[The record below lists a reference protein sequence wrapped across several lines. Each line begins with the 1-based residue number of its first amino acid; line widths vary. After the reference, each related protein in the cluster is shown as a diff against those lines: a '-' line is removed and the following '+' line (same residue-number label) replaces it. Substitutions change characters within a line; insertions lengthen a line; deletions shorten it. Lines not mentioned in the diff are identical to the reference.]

1 MIYIILSE
9 RGEVMNLGQR
19 LIELRKAKHLS
30 QEEVAEKLNVTRQTI
45 SKWET
50 NQRSPE
56 FDKILPLCEL
66 FEISTD
72 ELITGKNN
80 KINNSEDEILNSND
94 NKKNRTI
101 GLTIGILLYFL
112 SIVWIMISIPVLNI
126 NPIVASA
133 IFILICGIATCIL
146 IYSRIMFKNKKPKKE
161 KKQNKLFKQIE
172 NIAGLVT
179 IIIYLSISF
188 ITMAW
193 QITWIIWL
201 IYALIME
208 IIKLIISLKEDNI

>member
-50 NQRSPE
+50 NQSSPE

-72 ELITGKNN
+72 QLITGKKN

-101 GLTIGILLYFL
+101 GLTIGILLYF
-112 SIVWIMISIPVLNI
+112 
-126 NPIVASA
+126 
-133 IFILICGIATCIL
+133 
-146 IYSRIMFKNKKPKKE
+146 
-161 KKQNKLFKQIE
+161 
-172 NIAGLVT
+172 
-179 IIIYLSISF
+179 
-188 ITMAW
+188 
-193 QITWIIWL
+193 
-201 IYALIME
+201 
-208 IIKLIISLKEDNI
+208 

>member
-9 RGEVMNLGQR
+9 RGEVMNLDQR

-50 NQRSPE
+50 NQSSPE

-101 GLTIGILLYFL
+101 GLTIGILLYFSLKKLAALALAVLQAITIACAPL
-112 SIVWIMISIPVLNI
+112 SIKFFVILSAISITSLSVFSPYGL
-126 NPIVASA
+126 
-133 IFILICGIATCIL
+133 LI
-146 IYSRIMFKNKKPKKE
+146 E
-161 KKQNKLFKQIE
+161 
-172 NIAGLVT
+172 
-179 IIIYLSISF
+179 
-188 ITMAW
+188 
-193 QITWIIWL
+193 
-201 IYALIME
+201 
-208 IIKLIISLKEDNI
+208 SL